1 MSGKIVNYVTAK
13 ESVFRA
19 AKLLIQ
25 RRWSKH
31 FHQNQIDAQ
40 ASQVRD
46 EKKDGGGG
54 GDGGDDGGGEGK
66 TCNYVAQTNNRKL
79 QVAPGGLFLQNIID
93 FLWELAT
100 SLGRRICKKVKRICL
115 SKQM

>member
-1 MSGKIVNYVTAK
+1 M
-13 ESVFRA
+13 
-19 AKLLIQ
+19 IQ

-31 FHQNQIDAQ
+31 FQPNQIDAQ

-46 EKKDGGGG
+46 EKKAGGGGGDG

-66 TCNYVAQTNNRKL
+66 TCNYVAQTNNPKL
-79 QVAPGGLFLQNIID
+79 QVAPGGPFLPNIID

-115 SKQM
+115 DKQM